1 MSKFLMGPSILFCP
15 ADRPERYAKAAGR
28 ADAVII
34 DLEDAVA
41 QEHKEAARLALR
53 ESQLDPS
60 RTIVRVNPVD
70 TEHFAL
76 DLEAL
81 KQTNYTTVMLPK
93 AQSQAEPANLADYS
107 VVALCETAGGIANV
121 AQIAAA
127 PNVVAMMWGAE
138 DLIASLGG
146 TSSRHDDGSYRQV
159 ANFARSQVL
168 IHAVANNKAA
178 IDSVYLNIPDTPGLF
193 LEAQDA
199 KASGFAAKAS
209 IHPNQMPIIRQAY
222 APTAAEVK
230 LAERI
235 LAEAKQ
241 HRGVFSLD
249 GKMVDEPLLRQARAT
264 LARANQLDKARRK
277 GHVPG

>member
-1 MSKFLMGPSILFCP
+1 MSEFMMGPAILFCP
-15 ADRPERYAKAAGR
+15 GDRPERYAKAASR

-41 QEHKEAARLALR
+41 QDNKDAARRALR
-53 ESQLDPS
+53 ESDLDPD

-70 TEHFAL
+70 TEHFAHDL
-76 DLEAL
+76 DAL
-81 KQTNYTTVMLPK
+81 KSTRYTTVMLPK
-93 AQSQAEPANLADYS
+93 AQSAAEPAQLADYA
-107 VVALCETAGGIANV
+107 VVALCETAAGVANA

-127 PNVVAMMWGAE
+127 PNVVALMWGAE

-159 ANFARSQVL
+159 ASFARSQVL
-168 IHAVANNKAA
+168 IHAVAQGKAA

-209 IHPNQMPIIRQAY
+209 IHPSQMQIIRQAY
-222 APTAAEVK
+222 APTPAEVA

-235 LAEAKQ
+235 LTEAKT
-241 HRGVFSLD
+241 HPGVFSLD

-264 LARANQLDKARRK
+264 LASAARL
-277 GHVPG
+277 G

>member
-1 MSKFLMGPSILFCP
+1 MSEFIMGPAILFCP

-41 QEHKEAARLALR
+41 PENKETARLALR
-53 ESQLDPS
+53 ESDLDPA
-60 RTIVRVNPVD
+60 RTIIRVNPVD
-70 TEHFAL
+70 TEHFVK

-81 KQTNYTTVMLPK
+81 NHTDYSTLMLPK
-93 AQSQAEPANLADYS
+93 AQSGAEPEQLADYE
-107 VVALCETAGGIANV
+107 VIALCETAAGIANV

-127 PNVVAMMWGAE
+127 PNVVALMWGAE

-159 ANFARSQVL
+159 ASFARSQVL
-168 IHAVANNKAA
+168 IHAVAQGKAA
-178 IDSVYLNIPDTPGLF
+178 IDSVYLNIPDTQGLF

-209 IHPNQMPIIRQAY
+209 IHPNQMQIIRQAY
-222 APTAAEVK
+222 APTAAEVA
-230 LAERI
+230 LAERV
-235 LAEAKQ
+235 LAEAER
-241 HRGVFSLD
+241 HPGVFSLD

-264 LARANQLDKARRK
+264 LASAAKL
-277 GHVPG
+277 G